1 MQSKENIQNQ
11 YAELKNL
18 LLSIE
23 VDLLKNLNG
32 NKSAG
37 VRTRKALREVK
48 KRASEIIKDTI
59 ALEKE

>member
-11 YAELKNL
+11 YEELKSL

-37 VRTRKALREVK
+37 VRARKALRQVK
-48 KRASEIIKDTI
+48 KKATDLIKNTI
-59 ALEKE
+59 AHEKE

>member
-1 MQSKENIQNQ
+1 MQSKENIRNQ
-11 YAELKNL
+11 YEELKSL

-37 VRTRKALREVK
+37 VRARKVLREVK
-48 KRASEIIKDTI
+48 KQATDIIKNTI
-59 ALEKE
+59 AHEKE

>member
-1 MQSKENIQNQ
+1 MQSKDNIQNQ

-18 LLSIE
+18 LLSVE
-23 VDLLKNLNG
+23 VDLLKNLEG

-48 KRASEIIKDTI
+48 KRASEIIKNTI
-59 ALEKE
+59 DLEKQ

>member
-48 KRASEIIKDTI
+48 KRATEIIKDTI

>member
-23 VDLLKNLNG
+23 VDLLKNLEG

>member
-18 LLSIE
+18 LLSVE
-23 VDLLKNLNG
+23 VDLLKNLEG

-48 KRASEIIKDTI
+48 KKATEIIKNTI
-59 ALEKE
+59 DLEKQ

>member
-1 MQSKENIQNQ
+1 MQSKVNIQNQ

-23 VDLLKNLNG
+23 VDLLKNLEG

-48 KRASEIIKDTI
+48 KKASEIIKNTI
-59 ALEKE
+59 DLEKQ

>member
-23 VDLLKNLNG
+23 VDLLKNLEG

-37 VRTRKALREVK
+37 VRTRKALRE
-48 KRASEIIKDTI
+48 IKNKATEMIKSTI

>member
-23 VDLLKNLNG
+23 VDLLKNLEG

-37 VRTRKALREVK
+37 VRTRKALREIK
-48 KRASEIIKDTI
+48 KKATEMIKSTI

>member
-1 MQSKENIQNQ
+1 MQSKETIQNQ
-11 YAELKNL
+11 YEELKSL

-37 VRTRKALREVK
+37 VRARKVLREVK
-48 KRASEIIKDTI
+48 KQATDIIKNTI
-59 ALEKE
+59 AHEKE

>member
-1 MQSKENIQNQ
+1 MQSKEIIQKQ
-11 YAELKNL
+11 YEELKNL

-37 VRTRKALREVK
+37 VRARKVLREVK
-48 KRASEIIKDTI
+48 KKATELIKNTI
-59 ALEKE
+59 AHEKE

>member
-11 YAELKNL
+11 YEELKSL

-37 VRTRKALREVK
+37 VRARKVLREGK
-48 KRASEIIKDTI
+48 KKATELIKNTI
-59 ALEKE
+59 AHEKE

>member
-1 MQSKENIQNQ
+1 MQSKENIQSQ

-23 VDLLKNLNG
+23 VDLLKNLEG

-48 KRASEIIKDTI
+48 KKASEIIKNTI
-59 ALEKE
+59 DLEKQ

>member
-11 YAELKNL
+11 YAELKDL

-23 VDLLKNLNG
+23 VDLLKNLEG

>member
-11 YAELKNL
+11 YEELKSL

-37 VRTRKALREVK
+37 VRARKALREVK
-48 KRASEIIKDTI
+48 KKATELIKNTI
-59 ALEKE
+59 THEKE